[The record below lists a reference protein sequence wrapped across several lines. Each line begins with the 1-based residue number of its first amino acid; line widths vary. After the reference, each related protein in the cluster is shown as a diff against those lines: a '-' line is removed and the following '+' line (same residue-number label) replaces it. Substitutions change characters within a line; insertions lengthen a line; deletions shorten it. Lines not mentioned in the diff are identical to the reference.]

1 MWCLH
6 VLFWSSYVYRSS
18 ICTYMYAICVKYGMH
33 SYKFPGA
40 VFHNNF
46 SPVLVHT
53 WSQGQATSKYSIQ
66 TWSGAFISEI
76 WIHYY
81 IHVHTSTYMYSHT
94 HTHTRTCTTSQLS
107 YMLYRSA
114 SLRTF
119 IHLRQLDRHH
129 HDFVTRRHQMR
140 EDERKRE
147 RGGGERA
154 SVYPSATW
162 PYFHKWV
169 ARAAVFKPTPHYH

>member
-1 MWCLH
+1 
-6 VLFWSSYVYRSS
+6 
-18 ICTYMYAICVKYGMH
+18 MYAICVKCGMH

-40 VFHNNF
+40 VFLNNF
-46 SPVLVHT
+46 PPTYLEPRPGHVKVQHPDLRWCLHFRDMDSLLHTCTLIHLHVL
-53 WSQGQATSKYSIQ
+53 
-66 TWSGAFISEI
+66 
-76 WIHYY
+76 
-81 IHVHTSTYMYSHT
+81 T
-94 HTHTRTCTTSQLS
+94 HTHIRTCTTSQLS
-107 YMLYRSA
+107 YMLYISA
-114 SLRTF
+114 RLRTF
-119 IHLRQLDRHH
+119 IHLCQLDRHH

-154 SVYPSATW
+154 SVYPSTTW